1 MVQLISRQTYTIVEL
16 GVSYDSLDIDALDE
30 AGGMLLT
37 QAATAD
43 PPRVVVDLFQTEFIG
58 STFLELLVRTW
69 KHLHQRGGAMA
80 VCGLHPLCAEVF
92 HVTRLETLWGS
103 YPTRDDAV
111 NALLQGPLAGR
122 RTDEEVAKR

>member
-1 MVQLISRQTYTIVEL
+1 MVQSISRQTYTIVEL

-30 AGGMLLT
+30 AGGVLLT

-43 PPRVVVDLFQTEFIG
+43 PPRVVVDLFQTRFIG

-69 KHLHQRGGAMA
+69 KHLHQRGGVMA

-92 HVTRLETLWGS
+92 HVTRLETLWHS

-111 NALLQGPLAGR
+111 KALVQTPLGGCRADQKVTQR
-122 RTDEEVAKR
+122 